1 MTHSRTAIRSS
12 ANKEKSAVQKMA
24 DHQEQTLTPREM
36 VRAHLPIVLDLIK
49 TASLVVV
56 AVSGM
61 LVSHHTHEMSLEIKS
76 ANNQTTSMIDPMP

>member
-1 MTHSRTAIRSS
+1 
-12 ANKEKSAVQKMA
+12 MA

-49 TASLVVV
+49 TASLVVM

-61 LVSHHTHEMSLEIKS
+61 LISHHTHEVSLEIKG
-76 ANNQTTSMIDPMP
+76 ANKERRSFAS

>member
-1 MTHSRTAIRSS
+1 MQR
-12 ANKEKSAVQKMA
+12 MA

-61 LVSHHTHEMSLEIKS
+61 LISHHTHEMSLEIKG
-76 ANNQTTSMIDPMP
+76 ANTQITTVDEPMP

>member
-1 MTHSRTAIRSS
+1 
-12 ANKEKSAVQKMA
+12 MA

-61 LVSHHTHEMSLEIKS
+61 LISHHTHEMSLEIKG
-76 ANNQTTSMIDPMP
+76 AKIEITTMDDPMP

>member
-1 MTHSRTAIRSS
+1 
-12 ANKEKSAVQKMA
+12 MA

-49 TASLVVV
+49 TASLVVM

-61 LVSHHTHEMSLEIKS
+61 LISHHTHEMSLDLNG
-76 ANNQTTSMIDPMP
+76 ANNQNTHMVDPMP

>member
-1 MTHSRTAIRSS
+1 MT
-12 ANKEKSAVQKMA
+12 

-36 VRAHLPIVLDLIK
+36 VRAHLTIVLDLIK

-61 LVSHHTHEMSLEIKS
+61 LISHHTHEMSLEIKG
-76 ANNQTTSMIDPMP
+76 ANNQITTMNDPMP